1 MSERFR
7 FSLQRRRRRRSLAGR
22 VPLSPQMLIHGLAAL
37 WGLVLL
43 VYLWR
48 GTPLLVPVLAA
59 LAAGTTDQAL
69 RLHPA
74 ARFRGLTDTLLY
86 LFVPILYAAG
96 AAMFLRAVSHGLW
109 NVPAATLAAVLLSL
123 AINAEYV
130 AVDATPDTYP
140 NARFILT
147 LIGYL
152 TAFAI
157 FTVVS
162 TSDLPLPM
170 ATLIVAITA
179 LLLGL
184 DILRELDVHMS
195 TVLAYAGA
203 TAVVIAEVRWAVYY
217 LGLPDLLAGGLLLVT
232 FYELT
237 GLVQSYLSGHF
248 DRGTVREF
256 AAVGVLSLLII
267 AGFTVWSRHT

>member
-7 FSLQRRRRRRSLAGR
+7 FSLQRRRRRSLAGR
-22 VPLSPQMLIHGLAAL
+22 VPLSPQMLIHGMAAL

-48 GTPLLVPVLAA
+48 GTPVLVPVLGV

-69 RLHPA
+69 RIHPA
-74 ARFRGLTDTLLY
+74 ARFRGVTATLMY
-86 LFVPILYAAG
+86 LFVPALYAVGG
-96 AAMFLRAVSHGLW
+96 ALFLRAVSHGLW
-109 NVPAATLAAVLLSL
+109 NVPAAIVAALVLSL
-123 AINAEYV
+123 AINAEYA
-130 AVDATPDTYP
+130 AVDAAPDTYP
-140 NARFILT
+140 NARFILS
-147 LIGYL
+147 LVSYL

-162 TSDLPLPM
+162 TSDLPLPA
-170 ATLIVAITA
+170 ATLAVAVTS
-179 LLLGL
+179 LLLSL
-184 DILRELDVHMS
+184 DILRELDVQLS

-203 TAVVIAEVRWAVYY
+203 AAVVVAEVRWAVYY

-237 GLVQSYLSGHF
+237 GLIQSYLSGHF

-267 AGFTVWSRHT
+267 TGFTVWSRHT